1 MAENRFLEI
10 YNSLFDYFGPQ
21 NWWPGDSDLEMVV
34 GAVLTQNTNWGNV
47 RKAIQN
53 LKKAG
58 LLQLSVLTAL
68 SPEELAKYI
77 RPAGYYNL
85 KAKRLLNLLHM
96 IVNEYEG
103 NLNNLLEDE
112 LDNGR
117 QNLLQVNGIGEE
129 TADSILL
136 YAGGQKIFV
145 VDAYTHRVFSR
156 HNLLAEETSYQ
167 EIQEQFMDNLPAD
180 VALFNEYHALIVRVA
195 KEFCKKKEP
204 LCLQCPLQKYL

>member
-10 YNSLFDYFGPQ
+10 YNSLLDYFGPQ
-21 NWWPGDSDLEMVV
+21 NWWPSDSSLEMIV
-34 GAVLTQNTNWGNV
+34 GAVLTQNTNWQNV
-47 RKAIQN
+47 KKAIEN

-58 LLQLSVLTAL
+58 LLELELLVALT
-68 SPEELAKYI
+68 PEELANYI

-96 IVNEYEG
+96 IVNEYEWS
-103 NLNNLLEDE
+103 LNNLLEDE
-112 LDNGR
+112 LENGR
-117 QNLLQVNGIGEE
+117 QKLLQVNGIGEE

-136 YAGGQKIFV
+136 YAGGHKVFV

-167 EIQEQFMDNLPAD
+167 EIQEQFMANLPAD
-180 VALFNEYHALIVRVA
+180 AALFNEYHALIVKVA
-195 KEFCKKKEP
+195 KEFCRKKEP
-204 LCLQCPLQKYL
+204 LCQHCPLQKYL